1 MGLPLTGD
9 RSQDALVVVHEL
21 EKGFYYLQRE
31 NPRKM
36 PEVATP
42 VQVDLSPPQRYEYDQ
57 LAKEFMSELEGMDD
71 QTYHKQI
78 ALVMSRRMRLLR
90 LCSDPSHRRSA

>member
-36 PEVATP
+36 PEVGYTGPSRPFA
-42 VQVDLSPPQRYEYDQ
+42 S
-57 LAKEFMSELEGMDD
+57 AK
-71 QTYHKQI
+71 
-78 ALVMSRRMRLLR
+78 VRV
-90 LCSDPSHRRSA
+90 